1 MNEIILNELAEI
13 KQYTLLGAKNMLTF
27 DDVILLT
34 GLSKGHL
41 YKLTCK
47 HVIPFYKPNGKQIYF
62 DKKEIEAWL
71 RQNRVA
77 SNEELESK
85 AITYLTTGRK

>member
-1 MNEIILNELAEI
+1 MNEILLNELSEI
-13 KQYTLLGAKNMLTF
+13 KRYTLLSAKNMLTF
-27 DDVILLT
+27 EDVLLLT
-34 GLSKGHL
+34 GLSKSYL

-47 HVIPFYKPNGKQIYF
+47 HAIPFYRPNGKQVYF

-71 RQNRVA
+71 RQNRIA
-77 SNEELESK
+77 TESELENK

>member
-1 MNEIILNELAEI
+1 MTEIILNELAEI
-13 KQYTLLGAKNMLTF
+13 KQYTLLSAKNMLTF

-41 YKLTCK
+41 YKLTCR
-47 HVIPFYKPNGKQIYF
+47 HAIPFYKPNGKQIYF
-62 DKKEIEAWL
+62 DKKEIESWL

-77 SNEELESK
+77 SKEELEHK